1 MSGAADS
8 YVKGNDPKK
17 GLIRADE
24 ATVLL
29 LDKMLSKITALT
41 EQSNKTLELVKK
53 QIPFGAVEPLSLKT
67 ATTTPSNIRFNHPFF
82 SINIV
87 NNGPND
93 CWIIVNTEKSYT
105 TPFLLQAGSVEEID
119 MKTTQI
125 EDIRYYTDVGTAIL
139 RIRGVR

>member
-1 MSGAADS
+1 MSADS
-8 YVKGNDPKK
+8 YVKVDDPKK

-29 LDKMLSKITALT
+29 LDKMVSEITALRK
-41 EQSNKTLELVKK
+41 QGDKTLELIKK
-53 QIPFGAVEPLSLKT
+53 QTPLGLIEPLPIKT
-67 ATTTPSNIRFNHPFF
+67 ATVAPAAIRFHHPFF

-93 CWIIVNTEKSYT
+93 CWIIVNTEKSST
-105 TPFLLQAGSVEEID
+105 TPFLLQVGSVEEID
-119 MKTTQI
+119 MKKAQI
-125 EDIRYYTDVGTAIL
+125 EDIRYYTDSGTAIL